1 VSTTETTATEPQG
14 LIHISPFGKPAKW
27 VDISPFGKPA
37 KWVEARTGSTPNFEA
52 HEDQTGFWQDI
63 KWEAMTKE
71 EQNLYKQ
78 QYPVV

>member
-1 VSTTETTATEPQG
+1 MNTTELTEAKGAVHINTAGAP
-14 LIHISPFGKPAKW
+14 SKW
-27 VDISPFGKPA
+27 FK
-37 KWVEARTGSTPNFEA
+37 ARASSKPNFEA

-63 KWEAMTKE
+63 KWEDMTKE